1 MIMVQKGETNKGC
14 ISVKCNQF
22 YDGIREQKPME
33 AQKRDTPPPIKF
45 RFLVQPDQRVVPS
58 CDSWEVYKTHFQSPW
73 VEGIGVTLQ
82 AGRTE

>member
-1 MIMVQKGETNKGC
+1 MESENRNPWKHK
-14 ISVKCNQF
+14 
-22 YDGIREQKPME
+22 RE
-33 AQKRDTPPPIKF
+33 TPPPIKF

-82 AGRTE
+82 AGLTEQWSVMASALYTKS